1 MSVALWVSGGIA
13 LAVLLAWSSVQLFP
27 EDRIILGTMAYEQ
40 VDYEILSHGTNL
52 ADIERGRSYY
62 LQLCALCHGLSG
74 QGNGEYSYRMV
85 PKPSSL
91 VDSSVR
97 VQTDDELSAVIR
109 DGSSGTAMQGW
120 GNVLNSTQRKQ
131 VVDYIR
137 YLALRNHQ

>member
-1 MSVALWVSGGIA
+1 MSVVLWVSGGIA
-13 LAVLLAWSSVQLFP
+13 LAILLAWSSVQLFP
-27 EDRIILGTMAYEQ
+27 EDRNILGTAAYEQ
-40 VDYEILSHGTNL
+40 VDYEILARGADL

-85 PKPSSL
+85 PKPTSL
-91 VDSSVR
+91 VDPSVQI
-97 VQTDDELSAVIR
+97 QTDDEINAVIR
-109 DGSSGTAMQGW
+109 DGSSGTAMQAW